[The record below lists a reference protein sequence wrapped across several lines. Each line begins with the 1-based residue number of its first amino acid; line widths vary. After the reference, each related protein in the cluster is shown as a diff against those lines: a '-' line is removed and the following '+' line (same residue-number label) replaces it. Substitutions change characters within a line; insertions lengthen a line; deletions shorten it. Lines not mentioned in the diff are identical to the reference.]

1 MSSTSS
7 SYTPRPSRVRSP
19 PGPAPPIPP
28 ITPASLDAGINRLPP
43 PPPRPITRGRGGGG
57 GYRDET
63 PANQIKDLLPPIR
76 PRPPKLPA
84 WSGSEERLWQE
95 FLAEGPPNQPK
106 YWKEAMAGWDFDENG
121 VPIDPSTTDSTTALI
136 PPYSGG
142 PGCDRVRNFNR
153 INGAEYLGLR
163 RPGQSASTAREG
175 EREADLSPTAVQ
187 HLEKKSAER
196 AGRALRGD
204 HTLPG
209 ERPGPIALDSLES
222 SGRQDDF
229 S

>member
-136 PPYSGG
+136 PPTQEDQNSDGASENSTKT
-142 PGCDRVRNFNR
+142 VRIILVVIVFLVVF
-153 INGAEYLGLR
+153 II
-163 RPGQSASTAREG
+163 
-175 EREADLSPTAVQ
+175 
-187 HLEKKSAER
+187 
-196 AGRALRGD
+196 
-204 HTLPG
+204 TLL
-209 ERPGPIALDSLES
+209 ILLYVAKVI
-222 SGRQDDF
+222 
-229 S
+229 